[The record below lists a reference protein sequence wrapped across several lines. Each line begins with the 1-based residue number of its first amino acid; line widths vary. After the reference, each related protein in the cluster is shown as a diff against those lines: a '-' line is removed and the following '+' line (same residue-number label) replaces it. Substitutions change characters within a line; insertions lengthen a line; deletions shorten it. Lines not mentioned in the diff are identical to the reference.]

1 MLYAYDATN
10 LATLLYD
17 SNQAEGNRDVPGQ
30 AVKFAVPIVANGK
43 VYVGSQYSVSAY
55 GLLGAGKAA
64 SVPTFTPAP
73 GSYAPGQ
80 TVTLSD
86 STSGAVIHYTT
97 NGTTPTSGSPV
108 YGGTITL
115 QSTTTIEA
123 LATASGLATS
133 GVAGG
138 TYTIASS
145 SGKKPVS
152 VALSTEANVDAVANT
167 GSAPLHG
174 GIDGSGNAYA
184 EALLGTS
191 QTWSGATFALAG
203 PGATGAVS
211 GKTIALPAGSD
222 SSILLLATA
231 VNGNQVNQKFVVT
244 YTDGSTTTFTQSLS
258 DWFTPQNYAGES
270 QVLAMPY
277 RITAGGAADDRTF
290 YLYGYSFA
298 LNAAKTVASIALP
311 KNANVVV
318 LGIDVVPTAAGSG
331 GGGSS
336 GGSSSGGSSSGSSS
350 SGSSSSGSSSSGSSS
365 GGSSPTSVSLAG
377 AANVDAIAKLG
388 TAVPGGG
395 LDGSGDAFGAAAIGT
410 ALTWSGSSFVFGAAD
425 AADAAS
431 NTTIP
436 LPAGNFSQVK
446 LLATGIHGS
455 QTAQTFTVA
464 YTDGT
469 TTTITQSVSDWFT
482 PANFAGE
489 SLVLAMP
496 YRVLPA
502 GTEDARTFNLYGYD
516 FAINAAKTVKSIRLP
531 GNRNVVV
538 LAVTLTP

>member
-145 SGKKPVS
+145 SGTTPTG
-152 VALSTEANVDAVANT
+152 VALAGSANVDAVANT
-167 GSAPLHG
+167 GSAPLDG

-231 VNGNQVNQKFVVT
+231 VNANQLNQKFVVT

-331 GGGSS
+331 GGG
-336 GGSSSGGSSSGSSS
+336 
-350 SGSSSSGSSSSGSSS
+350 SS